1 MLIKIF
7 RNSKIITLIRTPIL
21 ENPNMTNVPKVLVLQ
36 HCRGMENVVYDINS
50 DSDYEID
57 GYVTDQSHSMVSKL
71 KPVQSAIMDIK
82 DIFAEITH
90 KIFRMTQSFFGQHLR
105 EIQQYE
111 LKMDQFIWNISSSA

>member
-1 MLIKIF
+1 
-7 RNSKIITLIRTPIL
+7 
-21 ENPNMTNVPKVLVLQ
+21 MTNVPKVLVLQ